1 MQLKSGNIILSNIK
15 KLFVNLKVLLG
26 LFPKKFLPRFYFVQ
40 FIILIGIILESIS
53 IFSIIPFL
61 ESFKDSSDGK
71 IAKYLNLEDLNRQ
84 YLFLAFI
91 FFIILSNIFQIFI
104 NINTTKFSYNVTKE
118 IKYFLYKLILRKKYN

>member
-1 MQLKSGNIILSNIK
+1 MQLKSGNIILSNIE

-26 LFPKKFLPRFYFVQ
+26 LFPKKLLPRFYFIQ
-40 FIILIGIILESIS
+40 FIILIGIILESVS

-61 ESFKDSSDGK
+61 ESFKDSLMEK

-91 FFIILSNIFQIFI
+91 FF
-104 NINTTKFSYNVTKE
+104 
-118 IKYFLYKLILRKKYN
+118 

>member
-1 MQLKSGNIILSNIK
+1 MQLKSGNIILSNIE

-26 LFPKKFLPRFYFVQ
+26 LFPKKLLPRFYFIQ
-40 FIILIGIILESIS
+40 FIILIGIILESVS

-91 FFIILSNIFQIFI
+91 FF
-104 NINTTKFSYNVTKE
+104 
-118 IKYFLYKLILRKKYN
+118 